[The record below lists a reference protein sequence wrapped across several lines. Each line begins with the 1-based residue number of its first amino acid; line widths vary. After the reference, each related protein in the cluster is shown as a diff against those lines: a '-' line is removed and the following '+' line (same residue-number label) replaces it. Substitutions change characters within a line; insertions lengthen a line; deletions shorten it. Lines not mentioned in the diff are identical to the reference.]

1 MHGISVFAGMGY
13 TLSDNLNYME
23 EASRRGLKKV
33 FTSLHIPEAGSSL
46 LTEIRAILKK
56 AKELDMEL
64 IVDVSKKYMDL
75 VDWNDFNIHAL
86 RLDFGFTDEEIC
98 QLSKDRRFRIQLN
111 ASTITEENM
120 ENLLSLG
127 LDTGNIEVCHNYYPR
142 NDTGISF
149 DFLKERNGYF
159 HSLGMTTM
167 AFIPSLTGKRGPIY
181 EGLPTVEEHR
191 SLLPLVSAQH
201 LVLGG
206 TDLVLFGDAFAS
218 TEEMDSLSGLTE
230 GVMRIPLVL
239 EEVSEEELRI
249 LSGLHHNRKDPAS
262 YVIRSEE
269 ARPKKKSAVLP
280 RGTFERTVYSVTM
293 DNEEYLRYAGELQ
306 IVKKDLPADS
316 RINVIGHAGEGALL
330 IDLLG
335 PGDAF
340 EFYHTKR

>member
-13 TLSDNLNYME
+13 TLPDNLNYME
-23 EASRRGLKKV
+23 EASKRGLKKV
-33 FTSLHIPEAGSSL
+33 FTSLHIPEAGASL
-46 LTEIRAILKK
+46 LEEIRAILSK
-56 AKELDMEL
+56 ARELDMEL

-75 VDWNDFNIHAL
+75 VDWDEFNIHAL

-98 QLSKDRRFRIQLN
+98 ELSKDRRFRIQLN
-111 ASTITEENM
+111 ASTITETNM
-120 ENLLSLG
+120 ENLLALG

-149 DFLKERNGYF
+149 DFLKERNAYF

-167 AFIPSLTGKRGPIY
+167 AFIPSLTGKRGPVY

-218 TEEMDSLSGLTE
+218 LAEMDSLSGLSADILRLPVVLGDVSDE
-230 GVMRIPLVL
+230 EMRILD
-239 EEVSEEELRI
+239 
-249 LSGLHHNRKDPAS
+249 GLHHNRKDPAS

-269 ARPKKKSAVLP
+269 ARPKKKSSVLP
-280 RGTFERTVYSVTM
+280 RSTFERTAYSVTM

-316 RINVIGHAGEGALL
+316 RVNVIGHAGEGALL

-340 EFYHTKR
+340 EFYQWKR